1 MQRIFDI
8 FFSSLSILFLMPLFT
23 PIIIVL
29 RFSGEGEIFFLQDR
43 VGLNNKTF
51 KLYKFATMLKESP
64 NIGTGTVTLK
74 NDHRVLPF
82 GKILRKTKI
91 NELPQIAN
99 VFLGDM
105 SFIGPRPQT
114 RRCFK
119 AYPYKSQKEI
129 IKVKPGLSGIGSIIF
144 RDEEDIMSKQDEPID
159 FYDST
164 LMPYKGLLEEWY
176 IKNNTIGVYFF
187 LIYATI
193 MKIIFR
199 SDSISLLYRNIELPP
214 VPDQLKLWIK

>member
-8 FFSSLSILFLMPLFT
+8 FFSSLSILFLIPLFL

-51 KLYKFATMLKESP
+51 KLYKFATMLKDSP
-64 NIGTGTVTLK
+64 NTGTGTVTLK
-74 NDHRVLPF
+74 NDDRVLPF

-114 RRCFK
+114 RRCFE
-119 AYPYKSQKEI
+119 AYPHKSQKEI

-164 LMPYKGLLEEWY
+164 IMPYKGLLEEWY
-176 IKNNTIGVYFF
+176 IKNNTIGIYFF